1 MPRVKKA
8 SEPLNM
14 NLDKGLHDRLMAYCA
29 LSGLTKT
36 ATVER
41 ALQMYLNECDR
52 QQTIIEKYDKKES

>member
-8 SEPLNM
+8 SEALNM
-14 NLDKGLHDRLMAYCA
+14 NLNKGLHDRLMAYCA